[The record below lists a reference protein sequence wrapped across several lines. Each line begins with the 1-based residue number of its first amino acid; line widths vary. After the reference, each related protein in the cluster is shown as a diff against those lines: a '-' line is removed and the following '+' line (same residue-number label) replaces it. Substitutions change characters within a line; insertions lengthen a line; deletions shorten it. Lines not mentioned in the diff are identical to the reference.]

1 MVIRYRTD
9 YCDSERFLR
18 FTQAQTRRTTDV
30 GESLQT
36 AGDVEVFLHN
46 TSGVKRRRRSL
57 ASLYINQYW
66 RTVGAVTDTD
76 NVEGS
81 TIALSD
87 VRLLIGLLYSQ
98 FIYNAKVVQLISFKH
113 VVIDKAEAS
122 FDKIALFGASLQRKM
137 FPEETGNLDRTTR
150 YTCVPNLVLC
160 ELASAHHTREI
171 GQFLHDHNNGVN
183 GITITELLEFVKRC
197 KRVSLH
203 LFTAMGATVA
213 CYSPQVKAGT
223 TVHSI
228 IGLISDDHVLRFVN
242 ESDRKSILKSGTVL
256 PGMLGRQIWDT
267 NYLDSVEIATTATAV
282 RESTAKVVLIDIAHF
297 SMCELIH
304 DTILEEGRYVEDIR
318 FSKESGI
325 QAFRLPSD
333 AGQVYEIST
342 DVQVRHDLY
351 DRLAES
357 TCDKLR
363 FGHWAN
369 DSWAVMA
376 GNVYEVLYSHSFK
389 SLQRDM
395 GLDN

>member
-1 MVIRYRTD
+1 MRRDTAALSASASEILADLKINKRTKAALVARLTSARKIRSQVKNLLTVLVGVRDGTLPARALGKKELTKSHAAGVKRESMVVLKWSAAINVSYLERVADLSEPGGYRMVIRYRTD

-228 IGLISDDHVLRFVN
+228 IGLISDDHVL
-242 ESDRKSILKSGTVL
+242 
-256 PGMLGRQIWDT
+256 
-267 NYLDSVEIATTATAV
+267 
-282 RESTAKVVLIDIAHF
+282 
-297 SMCELIH
+297 
-304 DTILEEGRYVEDIR
+304 
-318 FSKESGI
+318 
-325 QAFRLPSD
+325 
-333 AGQVYEIST
+333 
-342 DVQVRHDLY
+342 
-351 DRLAES
+351 
-357 TCDKLR
+357 
-363 FGHWAN
+363 
-369 DSWAVMA
+369 
-376 GNVYEVLYSHSFK
+376 
-389 SLQRDM
+389 
-395 GLDN
+395 